1 MGKKNFFKF
10 PSKKTME
17 HILIGILFVAVFSCT
32 MKMIKNIE
40 GFNSCSSNLE
50 QPLGGTCTNL
60 SSGAPSLPLSRYSIT
75 LSELDEGSA
84 IIFSTTNS
92 YRRIDI
98 GRDRSESVIQGLF
111 APANTTVFTSVG
123 NGVIQIT
130 PITTGASNSVTDVH
144 AATSTNVSA
153 AESAV
158 GVDAGAVNTQD
169 LMVAIITAA
178 TAAATISVTSGTIDT
193 CAETKTALQIPGGD
207 TRTVTDTTECI
218 DGCETYQEDATNCNL
233 GETTGCSLNAE
244 GGTPSCE
251 CTTAITIDADS
262 WYKLDNS
269 AFDVNSCLQK
279 SIQNVFGNDGE
290 TLGAN
295 QAASGWTNE
304 QGDVC
309 SPRWPCI
316 DSQSDYISIIEKS
329 IGSCNQDN
337 DNDQDNEMK
346 LSFCQPYGENAS
358 FEDCNGHKN
367 KNDCEGHSDVDGD
380 KCAWNPY
387 CLQNS
392 GTRSGINGIE
402 GGAPS
407 DPSNDPRPCKAHL
420 DHQNCMNDNDC
431 FWNWGLAEELNGFRN
446 SDNEI
451 VSTNVKISDIKS
463 RFSSTSQ
470 DVCRDDSGSTVDNI
484 HCSVLSGLNT
494 ITSDRDLGFCPGES
508 CSATDSTHAY
518 CQYCSS
524 FALDDNTVGFIPSG
538 LTGLIED
545 ARVYTGTYS
554 GNPDINIE
562 NNRCHK
568 LFRN

>member
-1 MGKKNFFKF
+1 MGKKDFFKL
-10 PSKKTME
+10 PSKKTLE
-17 HILIGILFVAVFSCT
+17 YILIGILFVAVLSCT
-32 MKMIKNIE
+32 MKIIKNIE
-40 GFNSCSSNLE
+40 GFNSCSNNLE
-50 QPLGGTCTNL
+50 EPQGGSCSQTGATTSSPLNQFSVTTADINTLISGTNTIIRVGSQAIPLTAAETNADTL
-60 SSGAPSLPLSRYSIT
+60 VAAINGFTPSNGEIIHAVKRSGDIEIMT
-75 LSELDEGSA
+75 DQSA
-84 IIFSTTNS
+84 ITATI
-92 YRRIDI
+92 
-98 GRDRSESVIQGLF
+98 DRSDSGI
-111 APANTTVFTSVG
+111 TFTSS
-123 NGVIQIT
+123 
-130 PITTGASNSVTDVH
+130 PIDACNDIYTGLELQDNRSV
-144 AATSTNVSA
+144 SL
-153 AESAV
+153 E
-158 GVDAGAVNTQD
+158 
-169 LMVAIITAA
+169 
-178 TAAATISVTSGTIDT
+178 
-193 CAETKTALQIPGGD
+193 
-207 TRTVTDTTECI
+207 TECI
-218 DGCETYQEDATNCNL
+218 TDCETYQEAATNCNF
-233 GETTGCSLNAE
+233 GDTTGCSLNTE
-244 GGTPSCE
+244 GDEASCE
-251 CTTAITIDADS
+251 CTTAITTDADS
-262 WYKLDNS
+262 WYKLDDS

-279 SIQNVFGNDGE
+279 SIKNVFGNDGV

-295 QAASGWTNE
+295 QAAGGWTDE

-329 IGSCNQDN
+329 IGNCNQDN

-367 KNDCEGHSDVDGD
+367 KTDCEGHSDVDGE

-392 GTRSGINGIE
+392 GTRSGIKGIE

-407 DPSNDPRPCKAHL
+407 DPANDPRPCKAHL

-446 SDNEI
+446 SDNKI
-451 VSTNVKISDIKS
+451 VSTNTKISDIKS

-470 DVCRDDSGSTVDNI
+470 DVCRDDRGSTVDNI

-494 ITSDRDLGFCPGES
+494 ITSGRDLGFCPGES

-518 CQYCSS
+518 CQYCSTL
-524 FALDDNTVGFIPSG
+524 ALDDNTFGFIPSG

-545 ARVYTGTYS
+545 ARVYTGTNS
-554 GNPDINIE
+554 GNLDINIE

-568 LFRN
+568 LFKN